1 MAQDP
6 NKFIKNLD
14 GRQHSDILYVEIS
27 AEQFAANDNVVE
39 VEVADNSQVIR
50 GFLNVTE
57 AFNAATTDTIKVG
70 DSVDDDRYLAVSD
83 VKTAGLKAMTP
94 TGYIHGIGLT
104 PQKLLITRVAT
115 GAAATAGKVRVFIET
130 VALNKA
136 YHTQG

>member
-14 GRQHSDILYVEIS
+14 GRQHSDILYVEID
-27 AEQFAANDNVVE
+27 AAQFIANNNVVE
-39 VEVADNSQVIR
+39 VEVPDNCEVIR
-50 GFLNVTE
+50 GFLNVTT

-70 DSVDDDRYLAVSD
+70 DSVNDARYIAATD
-83 VKTAGLKAMTP
+83 VKATGLKPMVP

-104 PQKLLITRVAT
+104 PQKLRITRVAT
-115 GAAATAGKVRVFIET
+115 GAAATAGTVRVFIET